1 MPHFMFKLIAPRST
15 FAMDMNEEEKK
26 LMQQHAIFWNDLLAK
41 GTALVYGPVL
51 DPKGTYGL
59 AIIEADNEVDA
70 QAICTNDPT
79 IKAALHT
86 YELYS
91 MHAFVGSGYNNTL
104 SN

>member
-1 MPHFMFKLIAPRST
+1 MPHFMFKLIAPRPT
-15 FAMDMNEEEKK
+15 FAMVMNEEEKK

-51 DPKGTYGL
+51 DPKGAYGL

-86 YELYS
+86 YELHPC
-91 MHAFVGSGYNNTL
+91 MHLPGSRLHRL
-104 SN
+104 S

>member
-1 MPHFMFKLIAPRST
+1 MPHFMFKLIAPRPT

-41 GTALVYGPVL
+41 GTALIYGPVL

-59 AIIEADNEVDA
+59 AIITVNSEADA
-70 QAICTNDPT
+70 QAICANDPT

-86 YELYS
+86 YELYP
-91 MHAFVGSGYNNTL
+91 MHAFVGQLGL
-104 SN
+104 